1 MKALLQRFFLF
12 LVLSSACLPAQAQ
25 QMYTRKAR
33 LADFP
38 TRTLKVVA
46 GGNSFLELSLKEEI
60 SSRWRVSPFEFCTV
74 GEYESLKEDNGY
86 YFLHLGTEEGIA
98 FLILSKGGKED
109 ESDNFRKPFEVV
121 RLPIASLGDPSGRE
135 LMYMG
140 AFIDIIQA
148 FVEEAMI
155 SDRTAYTGLKSYN
168 QRTLSGRTVHVDP
181 DGADAAFHEGTPG
194 AVAGIVIAPTNI
206 SFDSFCYKML
216 IAADTHELLYFRKAK
231 YKGSKDAAFTKSEIR
246 QFRQRNGII
255 AQ

>member
-109 ESDNFRKPFEVV
+109 ESDNLKKPFEVV
-121 RLPIASLGDPSGRE
+121 RIPIASIGDPSGRE

-140 AFIDIIQA
+140 AFIDIVQA
-148 FVEEAMI
+148 FAEEAMI
-155 SDRTAYTGLKSYN
+155 SDQAAYSGLSWYNSRKLTGM
-168 QRTLSGRTVHVDP
+168 RVHVNSEDV
-181 DGADAAFHEGTPG
+181 DTIFQEGTPG
-194 AVAGIVIAPTNI
+194 AVVGIVIAPTAI
-206 SFDSFCYKML
+206 SFRSYCYKML
-216 IAADTHELLYFRKAK
+216 ISAETHELYYYGRTK
-231 YKGSKDAAFTKSEIR
+231 YKGSKDALFSKAEIR
-246 QFRQRNGII
+246 QFERRNGII
-255 AQ
+255 PL

>member
-109 ESDNFRKPFEVV
+109 ESDNLKKPFEVV
-121 RLPIASLGDPSGRE
+121 RIPIASIGDPSGRE

-140 AFIDIIQA
+140 AFIDIVQA
-148 FVEEAMI
+148 FAEEAMI
-155 SDRTAYTGLKSYN
+155 SDQAAYSGLKWYNGRSLKGKTIYLDPDEADSAYTRGE
-168 QRTLSGRTVHVDP
+168 Q
-181 DGADAAFHEGTPG
+181 DALIGVCVAPHSPEEGKRC
-194 AVAGIVIAPTNI
+194 
-206 SFDSFCYKML
+206 FKML
-216 IAADTHELLYFRKAK
+216 IAADTNELYYFDQAR
-231 YKGSKDAAFTKSEIR
+231 YRGPEDAAFGDSEIKKFGR
-246 QFRQRNGII
+246 RNGIVTE
-255 AQ
+255 